1 MKIAK
6 IFLTASILFVL
17 SQSTAWAAD
26 ATCYTLEVPLGTF
39 TQACGPAEYLTKIYT
54 ISVGVAVALAVVMIV
69 YAGIIYTT
77 SGDNASKQKEA
88 KTQITQAIFGLA
100 ILLASYLI
108 LNTINPDLVNLGLIQ
123 SRIQGKAGG
132 IDIALPPGANV
143 PSEFCAL
150 CTSGASESYDKCIAK
165 AANNSKNS
173 DSSNYEKMKTSC
185 ETKKQECL
193 NYYQCGFS
201 GSGGGSGGGGASG
214 GW

>member
-69 YAGIIYTT
+69 YAGIIYAT

-123 SRIQGKAGG
+123 SRIQGKAGELNLTP
-132 IDIALPPGANV
+132 LPNV
-143 PSEFCAL
+143 PPSLFCAL
-150 CTSGASESYDKCIAK
+150 CISGASESYDKCIAK

-201 GSGGGSGGGGASG
+201 GSGGRSGGGGASG